1 MWVLMAFGSALF
13 AGLTSVTAK
22 LGIRDTDSDVATALR
37 TCVVL
42 VFAWLMAWIGGG
54 ISTIGQVSPTS
65 WLFLVLS
72 GLATGA
78 SWLCYFKALSL
89 GSVSR
94 VVVVDKLSVV
104 LTMLLALLLFQEAID
119 AWGIVGIVCITLGT
133 LLMTV
138 DTDEQGLSSADRQWL
153 PYAIGSAV
161 FASLTALLG
170 KAGIE
175 GVDSNLG
182 TAIRTCVVLAMAW
195 VVVGVRGK
203 ADQVRETPR
212 SELGWIAASGL
223 ATGASWLCYWSAMKD
238 GPASVVVPIDK
249 LSVVVAVA
257 FSVLWLHEHIERRQ
271 LAGLALTVI
280 GTLAMLL

>member
-1 MWVLMAFGSALF
+1 MWIAMAFGSAIF

-42 VFAWLMAWIGGG
+42 VFAWLMAWISGGTA
-54 ISTIGQVSPTS
+54 TIGDVSPTS

-104 LTMLLALLLFQEAID
+104 LTMVLALILFSEPIS
-119 AWGIVGIVCITLGT
+119 AWGVVGIVCITLGT

-138 DTDEQGLSSADRQWL
+138 DKSEEGPSASDKDWL

-182 TAIRTCVVLAMAW
+182 TAIRTCVVLVMAW
-195 VVVGVRGK
+195 VVVGARGK
-203 ADQVRETPR
+203 LDRVKETPR

-257 FSVLWLHEHIERRQ
+257 FSVLWLHEHVERRQ
-271 LAGLALTVI
+271 LAGLALTVV